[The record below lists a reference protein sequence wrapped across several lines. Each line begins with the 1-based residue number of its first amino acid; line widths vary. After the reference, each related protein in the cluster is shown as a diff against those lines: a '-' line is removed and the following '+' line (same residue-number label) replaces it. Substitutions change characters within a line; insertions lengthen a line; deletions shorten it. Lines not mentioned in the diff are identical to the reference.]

1 LLGTRRKRSPARIA
15 AARASSSAGPRF
27 PPSPQRRAPETD
39 FLGRRLFTSTNSPS
53 APSTSMGAR
62 TSTTSWLTVARSA
75 NARNGR
81 PRNFVTNSDTRR
93 YLLKGTYLE
102 LLPTRH
108 RPRCIRQ
115 LARDARSTTRGQR
128 LKINVFVLHYGA
140 RAAVLGV
147 KREGSSL
154 GKWMCGLETRAAR
167 NVVIVATAN
176 KLARISWAVL
186 ASGNDYHPR
195 HPAPVFSN

>member
-1 LLGTRRKRSPARIA
+1 MRRKRSPVRTAV
-15 AARASSSAGPRF
+15 ARASSSAGPRF

-81 PRNFVTNSDTRR
+81 PRNFVTNLDTRR

-128 LKINVFVLHYGA
+128 LKINVFVLPGIHIFARCSLWGA
-140 RAAVLGV
+140 G
-147 KREGSSL
+147 
-154 GKWMCGLETRAAR
+154 CGLRRETRR
-167 NVVIVATAN
+167 LQSREVDV
-176 KLARISWAVL
+176 RI
-186 ASGNDYHPR
+186 GNPSCTQRGDRSHR
-195 HPAPVFSN
+195 Q